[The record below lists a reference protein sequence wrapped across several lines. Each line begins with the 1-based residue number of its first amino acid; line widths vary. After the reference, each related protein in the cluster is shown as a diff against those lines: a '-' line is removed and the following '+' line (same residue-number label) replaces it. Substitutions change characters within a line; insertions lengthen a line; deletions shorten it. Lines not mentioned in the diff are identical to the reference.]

1 MSEGDVITGRYRLEG
16 RLGFGGMS
24 TVHLAFDMRLE
35 RRVAV
40 KLLAE
45 HLADDPTFVSRFQ
58 REAQA
63 AARLVHPNIVQI
75 FDSGLDE
82 QSGRH
87 FIVMEYIEGCSCA
100 EILRDDGWV
109 EVDQAVAIVEQAC
122 AGLHYAHRHGVVHRD
137 VKPGNLLRSRDGE
150 VKLADFG
157 IAKATEQS
165 SITQVGSV
173 LGTAAYLAPEQAR
186 GEEAGPRADLYA
198 LGVVTYQLISGRL
211 PYEATSLTELA
222 LKQQQEEPALLDTL
236 VAAVGPELAEAVAI
250 ALALDPRDRYQTARE
265 MGRAIS
271 DGADGIS
278 PASATARRSHGADA
292 SSYAGD
298 ERARRRR
305 GRRDGQDE
313 RLAAPGA
320 TAAQRQPPPQ
330 PPAGQRRAGA
340 SRAPWAAARCAR
352 PAQPARAGRRRGDN
366 RRGHDSGADASHAA
380 QRRLQRRRTGLAG
393 AQTAGQRKHEIAPA
407 RQARATPDSSPARM
421 PRRRSA
427 IRRARNARLCIV
439 IRRAPVSS
447 PARAR

>member
-1 MSEGDVITGRYRLEG
+1 VSEGDVIAARYRLEG

-45 HLADDPTFVSRFQ
+45 HLAEDPTFVSRFQ

-82 QSGRH
+82 RSGRH
-87 FIVMEYIEGCSCA
+87 FIVMEYIEGQSCA

-109 EVDQAVAIVEQAC
+109 VVDEAVAIIEQAC
-122 AGLHYAHRHGVVHRD
+122 EGLHYAHRHGVVHRD
-137 VKPGNLLRSRDGE
+137 VKPGNLLRAREGE

-198 LGVVTYQLISGRL
+198 LGVVAYQLISGRL

-222 LKQQQEEPALLDTL
+222 LKQQREEPPMLDTL
-236 VAAVGPELAEAVAI
+236 VAAVGPELAEAI
-250 ALALDPRDRYQTARE
+250 ALALVLDPRERYQTARE

-278 PASATARRSHGADA
+278 PVESSGTAVARRLEHGARGGPATEATSVLSGGGAGARGGAGAGARTKAAVAPRKPRPGPARSSGTSGGQPSSAAAVAA
-292 SSYAGD
+292 SKPRGSG
-298 ERARRRR
+298 ARR
-305 GRRDGQDE
+305 
-313 RLAAPGA
+313 LALALLALLALGGVI
-320 TAAQRQPPPQ
+320 AAIV
-330 PPAGQRRAGA
+330 AI
-340 SRAPWAAARCAR
+340 
-352 PAQPARAGRRRGDN
+352 
-366 RRGHDSGADASHAA
+366 
-380 QRRLQRRRTGLAG
+380 T
-393 AQTAGQRKHEIAPA
+393 APA
-407 RQARATPDSSPARM
+407 PTRVVLRNVVYNDVEQASLA
-421 PRRRSA
+421 
-427 IRRARNARLCIV
+427 LKQL
-439 IRRAPVSS
+439 VSENTQ
-447 PARAR
+447 